1 MNLKSYVE
9 TSYVWDED
17 TQKFISV
24 PTETYYIDGQE
35 VNRDAYMEKITE
47 WEDMLLLAD
56 PIEDSEQSK
65 AN

>member
-1 MNLKSYVE
+1 MHLKSYVE

-56 PIEDSEQSK
+56 PIEDNEQSK